1 MSTLTDQQKKF
12 YENALDETKSE
23 ISALETQIQDELAK
37 IKERLNDLQEAK
49 KVAMEM
55 HSAAC
60 KRLGVPNEF
69 EDEEEDDD

>member
-1 MSTLTDQQKKF
+1 MKTLWMKPNQRFLPWKRK
-12 YENALDETKSE
+12 
-23 ISALETQIQDELAK
+23 IQDELAK